1 VRHRKSGRPLGR
13 NSAHRKA
20 LFRNMVTS
28 FLENER
34 IETTLAKA
42 KEVRPIV
49 ERMITLGKRGDLH
62 ARRRVDA
69 YLYNRAVVTHLFSDI
84 APRFSDQNGGYLR
97 LTKTRVRKGD
107 ASQMAVIELTKAEAV
122 VEAVTEET
130 DKEADKKRKVEKKK
144 VRKKD

>member
-1 VRHRKSGRPLGR
+1 MRHRKSGRPLGR
-13 NSAHRKA
+13 NGAHRKA

-62 ARRRVDA
+62 ARRRVAA
-69 YLYNRAVVTHLFSDI
+69 YLYNRTVVTHLFSEI

-97 LTKTRVRKGD
+97 LTKTRIRLGD
-107 ASQMAVIELTKAEAV
+107 ASQMAIIELTKAKAEA
-122 VEAVTEET
+122 ADKET
-130 DKEADKKRKVEKKK
+130 DKKADKKKKVEKKK
-144 VRKKD
+144 VDKKD